1 MEAKELVL
9 MTLKESGAPLKG
21 CELTEKSGLDNKEV
35 DKAIK
40 VLVKEG

>member
-21 CELTEKSGLDNKEV
+21 SEIAEKSGLDNKGV
-35 DKAIK
+35 DKAIE